1 MSHPLLGDPGSL
13 SALASSLRSRAVQLH
28 ADAEA
33 LRAALAD
40 AAPGWR
46 GPSALERRRRAERLA
61 EATAT
66 TAEAMDACGR
76 TLHSTATE
84 LAEAIARLRALEE
97 EARAAGL
104 DVRDGTVERSWGI
117 TGVADAHSVDEAE
130 RVRASLQ
137 ERVHHVVTTL
147 GRHRTLLTAECAR
160 ASELLR
166 RTSAGLRA

>member
-1 MSHPLLGDPGSL
+1 MSPPPPECKAAAGGAELLGARGTD
-13 SALASSLRSRAVQLH
+13 LR
-28 ADAEA
+28 
-33 LRAALAD
+33 
-40 AAPGWR
+40 
-46 GPSALERRRRAERLA
+46 
-61 EATAT
+61 
-66 TAEAMDACGR
+66 
-76 TLHSTATE
+76 
-84 LAEAIARLRALEE
+84 LEE

-166 RTSAGLRA
+166 TTSAALRA